1 MSPWALNR
9 FVHAVSRGAI
19 FGYPT
24 DTVWGLGCHPLIASS
39 ASRIL
44 QIKNR
49 SPDKGLILLSSRI
62 EYCSAYL
69 GVETDELELIRLPGE
84 HPTTWLVTASEY
96 CPPWIHGI
104 YPTVGIRITSHPLI
118 QSICDGLQ
126 GPIVSTSANRSG
138 KATARTS
145 FQMRKQFGS
154 ELDFIVN
161 GFATGSHQ
169 PSEIKSLISGTIL
182 RIRS

>member
-9 FVHAVSRGAI
+9 FVHTVSRGAI

-24 DTVWGLGCHPLIASS
+24 DTVWGFGCHPLIASS
-39 ASRIL
+39 VSRIL

-69 GVETDELELIRLPGE
+69 GVEADELESIRLPTE
-84 HPTTWLVTASEY
+84 RPTTWLVTASEF

-126 GPIVSTSANRSG
+126 APIVSTSANRRG

-145 FQMRKQFGS
+145 FQMRKQFSS

-169 PSEIKSLISGTIL
+169 PSEIKSLTSGTIL
-182 RIRS
+182 RTRS

>member
-9 FVHAVSRGAI
+9 FVHAVFRGAV

-24 DTVWGLGCHPLIASS
+24 DTVWGFGCHPLIAGSV
-39 ASRIL
+39 SRIL

-62 EYCSAYL
+62 EYCLAYL
-69 GVETDELELIRLPGE
+69 GVEADELESICLPGE
-84 HPTTWLVTASEY
+84 QPTTWLVTASEF

-126 GPIVSTSANRSG
+126 APIVSTSANRSG

-154 ELDFIVN
+154 EIDFIVN

-169 PSEIKSLISGTIL
+169 PSEIKSLTSGTIL
-182 RIRS
+182 RTRS

>member
-39 ASRIL
+39 VSRIL

-69 GVETDELELIRLPGE
+69 GIATDELESIHLPCE
-84 HPTTWLVTASEY
+84 QPTTWLVTASEF
-96 CPPWIHGI
+96 CPPWVHGI
-104 YPTVGIRITSHPLI
+104 YPTVGIRITHHPLI
-118 QSICDGLQ
+118 RAICDGLQ
-126 GPIVSTSANRSG
+126 APIVSTSANRSG

-169 PSEIKSLISGTIL
+169 PSEIKSLASGTVL
-182 RIRS
+182 RTRS